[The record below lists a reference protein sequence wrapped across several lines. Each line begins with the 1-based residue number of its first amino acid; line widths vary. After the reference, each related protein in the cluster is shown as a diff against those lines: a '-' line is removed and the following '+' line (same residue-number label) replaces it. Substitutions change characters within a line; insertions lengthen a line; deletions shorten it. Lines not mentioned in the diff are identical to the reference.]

1 MYQSTRGSC
10 AVTSSIAI
18 ISGIAPDGGL
28 YVPVEIPT
36 VDEQFIS
43 KLFGMSYQERANA
56 ILRLYLPEFTVT
68 ELITCISAA
77 YGEEKFSDP
86 SVAPLKLIEQGPAL
100 LELWHGPTAAF
111 KDMALQLLP
120 QLLSVSLVKTK
131 TDDKIAILVATSGDT
146 GKAALEGFR
155 DVDKTEIIVFY
166 PADGVSQ
173 VQRLQMVTQE
183 GSNVSVA
190 AVAGNF
196 DDAQTGVKK
205 IFADKSLSQHLAENG
220 IHLSSA
226 NSINWGRLLPQIVYY
241 FSAYADMVSAG
252 RLLAGQP
259 LNFAV
264 PTGNFGNILAGYYAK
279 LMGLPVG
286 RLICASNQNNVL
298 TEFIHSGVY
307 DRNRHFH
314 KTLSPSMDILVS
326 SNLERL
332 LYTMSGNDCDRVAA
346 WQHDLNTVGRYTVD
360 AEVRQAIAELFWAD
374 WADDATTKQT
384 IADVYDKHQYLLD
397 PHTAVAW
404 HVYDSYIKTTGDSL
418 PCVIVSTAS
427 PFKFC
432 DSVLAAL
439 KADSLPDSGGELQ
452 LLTTLSELTGL
463 SAPDSLAS
471 LAAKPILH
479 QQTCETYEM
488 RELVAKKLIG

>member
-1 MYQSTRGSC
+1 MYLSTRGSN
-10 AVTSSIAI
+10 AVTGPIAI

-28 YVPVEIPT
+28 YVPVKIPT

-43 KLFGMSYQERANA
+43 SLLGMSYQERALA
-56 ILRLYLPEFTVT
+56 VLQLFVPEFSKD
-68 ELITCISAA
+68 ELERCISSA
-77 YGEEKFSDP
+77 YSEDKFAHHA
-86 SVAPLKLIEQGPAL
+86 VAPLVLLEQGPAL

-120 QLLSVSLVKTK
+120 QLLSVSLSKTN
-131 TDDKIAILVATSGDT
+131 TDNKIAILVATSGDT

-166 PADGVSQ
+166 PVDGVSQ

-183 GSNVSVA
+183 GSNV
-190 AVAGNF
+190 AVIAVDGNF
-196 DDAQTGVKK
+196 DDAQTGVKN
-205 IFADKSLSQHLAENG
+205 IFADAELKEKLKDNG
-220 IHLSSA
+220 IRLSSA

-241 FSAYADMVSAG
+241 FSAYADMVNAG
-252 RLLAGQP
+252 RLVTGSS

-298 TEFIHSGVY
+298 TDFINSGVY

-314 KTLSPSMDILVS
+314 KTVSPSMDILVS

-332 LYTMSGNDCDRVAA
+332 LYHITGNDYNQVAA
-346 WQHDLNTVGRYTVD
+346 WQQDLNTVGRYSVGD
-360 AEVRQAIAELFWAD
+360 EVQRAIAKLFWAD
-374 WADDATTKQT
+374 WVNDTTTKQT
-384 IADVYDKHQYLLD
+384 IATVYNQYQYLLD

-404 HVYDSYIKTTGDSL
+404 HVHESYVSATGDGT

-432 DSVLAAL
+432 DNVLAAL
-439 KADSLPDSGGELQ
+439 NPDLIPESYSELQ
-452 LLTTLSELTGL
+452 LITSLEANTGL
-463 SAPDSLAS
+463 SAPTSLAS
-471 LAAKPILH
+471 LVTKPILH
-479 QQTCETYEM
+479 QQTCKKHEM
-488 RELVAKKLIG
+488 GTVVKKELID